1 MNATLNQ
8 EVTVDFDNFPN
19 THISVGE
26 ELDLGYFIVHHIS
39 SKTNAKIGVERA
51 NVQVPGMAEGQ
62 ALILAKSQSG
72 DAQET
77 HIEMKYKVSSIRFAL
92 TELHFEATIGFYNGN
107 VCLETRTLGSGTGRR
122 RWIDFE
128 APVGQRLTR
137 MEITVKDHT
146 YIDFVTLNIH
156 HDNA

>member
-72 DAQET
+72 DTQET
-77 HIEMKYKVSSIRFAL
+77 HIVMSYTVSSIRFAL
-92 TELHFEATIGFYNGN
+92 TELHFEATIGFYNGD
-107 VCLETRTLGSGTGRR
+107 VCLETRTLGSGRR

-128 APVGQRLTR
+128 APEGEHLTR
-137 MEITVKDHT
+137 MEITVRDHT
-146 YIDFVTLNIH
+146 YIDFVTLNIR